1 MSSRLPAHVRDPHV
15 HDDSDARTEAVLEQL
30 RAAGGR
36 ITSGRRAIVASL
48 FTAPDHHL
56 TADDIAET
64 VQTSHPDVALSTVYR
79 TLETLEGLGIVA
91 RVDLGQGRGVFH
103 LVDHVHH
110 HLVCDECGDVVE
122 VPHTLVDPLAADV
135 DARYGFAVSRQRL
148 TLTGRCRRCRR

>member
-1 MSSRLPAHVRDPHV
+1 MAPRPHAHLREPHV
-15 HDDSDARTEAVLEQL
+15 HEDPEARIEAVLEQL

-48 FTAPDHHL
+48 FTASDHHL

-64 VQTSHPDVALSTVYR
+64 VQATHPDVALSTIYR
-79 TLETLEGLGIVA
+79 TLETLEGQGVVA

-110 HLVCDECGDVVE
+110 HLVCDGCGDVIE
-122 VPHTLVDPLAADV
+122 VPDTLVDPLAADI
-135 DARYGFAVSRQRL
+135 DARFGFAVSRQRL
-148 TLTGRCRRCRR
+148 TLTGRCQRCRA